1 MCINMF
7 EHKRVTMYPLIQ
19 YKHTADIKCS
29 YLLSELNNII
39 KVSSLKISRVM
50 DNKLCFI
57 FVSITSMSTLS
68 HSPGLEVQTTFYP
81 SHCKAGK
88 VKEGD
93 HLTVHYI
100 GQFDEDGNKF
110 ASSWDTNTP
119 YRFQIGRGQVIKGW
133 EEGLLGMCVG
143 EIRKLKIPPELTLGG
158 NAFENVNLVLCK
170 HVNTE
175 SNSGAYQKC
184 LF

>member
-1 MCINMF
+1 
-7 EHKRVTMYPLIQ
+7 
-19 YKHTADIKCS
+19 
-29 YLLSELNNII
+29 
-39 KVSSLKISRVM
+39 
-50 DNKLCFI
+50 
-57 FVSITSMSTLS
+57 MSTLS

-158 NAFENVNLVLCK
+158 NAFVNVIPT
-170 HVNTE
+170 NTIVYFVIQLMGIGNGNEVIIGDSPEEYVDGGQGDYDYLDDDHFNEHADFDDFE
-175 SNSGAYQKC
+175 SYESFFHFGDE
-184 LF
+184 L